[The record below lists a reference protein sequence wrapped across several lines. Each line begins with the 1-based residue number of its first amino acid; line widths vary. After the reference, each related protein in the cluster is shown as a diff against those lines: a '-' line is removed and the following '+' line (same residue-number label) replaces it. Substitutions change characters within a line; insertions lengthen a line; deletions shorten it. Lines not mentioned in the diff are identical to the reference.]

1 MAITVGTLRT
11 FCEERASPDSAGGTA
26 DREFMQWINS
36 ALVRLYKAG
45 QWDRLIREEKRLIAP
60 VETFTGVLGLT
71 QGSLAVAVSA
81 GALLA
86 KYVTGR
92 WELRVTSYDKGTFEL
107 AAIAVGGAT
116 GTLRAGDEW
125 PSATTLVATGQF
137 LNTRLALP
145 LAKDVFRVR
154 VVETGAPVTILTPV
168 QFDRQRDLYP
178 LGTTGDPRFCT
189 FRRGNLEFWPHPG
202 TLYRKLSITYHL
214 SFTRI
219 DDDEDDATEV
229 EWDVE
234 QQDLLE
240 KAILLEAAITQGES
254 AVVPYVVAEREFMNA
269 LHTDKEFMQ
278 RNNLTGRMG
287 VQMPNVTPR
296 PNHSG
301 WTVNTQAGDDV

>member
-1 MAITVGTLRT
+1 MPITVGTLRT

-36 ALVRLYKAG
+36 ALVRLYKAA

-60 VETFTGVLGLT
+60 VETFTDVLGLT
-71 QGSLAVAVSA
+71 QGSRAITLSA
-81 GALLA
+81 GLFLA
-86 KYVTGR
+86 KYVTER
-92 WELRVTSYDKGTFEL
+92 WELRIEGYDKGTFEL
-107 AAIAVGGAT
+107 SAIGTPASTAT
-116 GTLRAGDEW
+116 MRTGDEW
-125 PSATTLVATGQF
+125 PGATTATETAQF
-137 LNTRLALP
+137 LNTRLSLP

-154 VVETGAPVTILTPV
+154 VVETGSPVTILTPV
-168 QFDRQRDLYP
+168 QFDKQRDLYP

-202 TLYRKLSITYHL
+202 TVYRKLSISYHL

-240 KAILLEAAITQGES
+240 KAILLEAAITQGEA

-278 RNNLTGRMG
+278 RNNLTGPMAL
-287 VQMPNVTPR
+287 QMPNVR
-296 PNHSG
+296 PYPYRGGLS
-301 WTVNTQAGDDV
+301 VNTQAGDDV